1 MFLIQKIMKRWRII
15 PAGTSKDNVPYIG
28 RYSFI
33 FNRKIAPF
41 NIFLHKIFLSDSDD
55 MHDHPWSFV
64 SIILKGGYWEYS
76 EYGKKWR
83 GVGSIAYR
91 PAERFHRI
99 ELDNNKPVWTL
110 CFVGPFKRN
119 WNFLKGDKIV
129 SGDKSYTSWNL

>member
-1 MFLIQKIMKRWRII
+1 MSALQEIRNRIAI
-15 PAGTSKDNVPYIG
+15 GQFSELTDERLTFAEQLGVSGVQHNTPAISGE
-28 RYSFI
+28 R
-33 FNRKIAPF
+33 
-41 NIFLHKIFLSDSDD
+41 
-55 MHDHPWSFV
+55 
-64 SIILKGGYWEYS
+64 GYWEYS